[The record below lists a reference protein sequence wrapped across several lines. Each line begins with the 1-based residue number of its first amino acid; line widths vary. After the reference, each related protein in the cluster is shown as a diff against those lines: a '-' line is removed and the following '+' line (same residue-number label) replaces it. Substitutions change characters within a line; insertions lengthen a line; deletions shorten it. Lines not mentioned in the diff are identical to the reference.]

1 MPCPAFSSREPSL
14 TPPEAQKAMPSY
26 LWNTQK
32 SLFHSPSSKPALGGL
47 KSAPG
52 LLLVV
57 FQGPGST
64 RDQSRASPREMPEFS
79 LLSHLCSSMLPL
91 PIGPPG
97 CTPLPPWSREPAG
110 RYVTQGRYVIP
121 GAKGLGPLSHCE
133 LVTSGDQGATPPPAI
148 ANETPGPNH
157 QFPFFFL
164 FAENL
169 GGLRSKM
176 R

>member
-14 TPPEAQKAMPSY
+14 TPPETQQAVPSY
-26 LWNTQK
+26 LWNPQK
-32 SLFHSPSSKPALGGL
+32 SLFYSPSSNPALGVL

-57 FQGPGST
+57 LQGPGST
-64 RDQSRASPREMPEFS
+64 RDQSRASPRQMPEFS

-91 PIGPPG
+91 PRDPPG

-110 RYVTQGRYVIP
+110 RYVTQG
-121 GAKGLGPLSHCE
+121 SHCE
-133 LVTSGDQGATPPPAI
+133 LVASGDQGTTPPPAI

-157 QFPFFFL
+157 QFSVFFL

-169 GGLRSKM
+169 GVSEVR
-176 R
+176 